1 MANFNVK
8 GMDKLLKD
16 LENLSNKPDKI
27 KKNLIKNAAEET
39 LDIEKD
45 EAPKD
50 KPESYKHLSILENRD
65 GEGYLF
71 IDVGINKENWEE
83 TKGLY
88 YQNYGFEW
96 KVNGENSNVGRV
108 DVNYMW
114 MKKASKKAEKKVK
127 EMIKDGLLKELK
139 L

>member
-1 MANFNVK
+1 MANFTVK
-8 GMDKLLKD
+8 GLDKLLNDFEKLAD
-16 LENLSNKPDKI
+16 KPNKI
-27 KKNLIKNAAEET
+27 KKKIINDAAEET
-39 LDIEKD
+39 LNIEKK

-50 KPESYKHLSILENRD
+50 KPRSYKYLSILENRIGD
-65 GEGYLF
+65 GYLF

>member
-8 GMDKLLKD
+8 GIDKLLKD
-16 LENLSNKPDKI
+16 LENLADKPDKI
-27 KKNLIKNAAEET
+27 KKKLINTAAEET

-50 KPESYKHLSILENRD
+50 KPESYKYLSILENRD
-65 GEGYLF
+65 GDGYLF

-96 KVNGENSNVGRV
+96 KVNGENSKVGRV
-108 DVNYMW
+108 DPHYMW

-127 EMIKDGLLKELK
+127 NIIKEGILKELK